1 MSSQRMNSNAMKAVV
16 SHNDDL
22 AETQE
27 YSNSENYIEATE
39 GMPRIPKQFK
49 HLYLGLDSE
58 KYEVMYKPEHVCDC
72 GKQQG
77 EYKNCPHFVDPAF
90 QTLFEVLP
98 KRLAHIDFVNS
109 ENKSDIRMKLF
120 VQVMTALEQLP
131 CEPVVKLNK
140 DVIITHQNETVGKK
154 NKKSK
159 PLHLHTVHQAIQ
171 RPERECHIHRD
182 LKKMFAEEWEE
193 LFNPKPKVEQNN
205 KRCGTIMINLSF
217 LSSFVLLF
225 IIVIAVVI
233 SRSMSILATA
243 MDLVLEILSGIVLF
257 IATRLAAKG
266 IKNGQY
272 QHTLHENDNNVKYI
286 YARRYESL
294 GVLGF
299 SCIMGTCSIGLG
311 GECLIQIVEILK
323 GDYHPVVVFN
333 ALPMTIVLVTIFLKI
348 FLLIGCQI
356 AANRNPHNPDSYL
369 AYRDDHR
376 NDILTNTLGFLG
388 ATLAYYLKGKWCYCD
403 PIASFILCMYI
414 MFSWGSS
421 AVEQMKQLAGHR
433 TEEKVMDEMMV
444 RLINQMPCSIYIT
457 AVEGF
462 IGYSSGQQNVY
473 EIRINVQNNITLAKG
488 HDICQQI
495 QNTFEE
501 TPGVE
506 RCYVHIETDECINEF
521 E

>member
-1 MSSQRMNSNAMKAVV
+1 MRHHHDQSQPKDDQNSKYTIIDDQNDYKFNRQYTIDNHADVEWKYCYYQKWWSEEVGVV
-16 SHNDDL
+16 IQFYVVYKSIIYIQLQNYKQLIVFQSLTQSKLTIEMTRTRSDRRRWL
-22 AETQE
+22 A
-27 YSNSENYIEATE
+27 
-39 GMPRIPKQFK
+39 
-49 HLYLGLDSE
+49 L
-58 KYEVMYKPEHVCDC
+58 
-72 GKQQG
+72 
-77 EYKNCPHFVDPAF
+77 
-90 QTLFEVLP
+90 
-98 KRLAHIDFVNS
+98 
-109 ENKSDIRMKLF
+109 
-120 VQVMTALEQLP
+120 
-131 CEPVVKLNK
+131 
-140 DVIITHQNETVGKK
+140 
-154 NKKSK
+154 
-159 PLHLHTVHQAIQ
+159 
-171 RPERECHIHRD
+171 
-182 LKKMFAEEWEE
+182 
-193 LFNPKPKVEQNN
+193 
-205 KRCGTIMINLSF
+205 IMINLSF
-217 LSSFVLLF
+217 MSSFVLLF

-501 TPGVE
+501 TLGVE